1 LTDEP
6 RRLAL
11 YLHMPFCETKCAYC
25 DFNSYAGLES
35 LIPDYTRGL
44 CHELELWSAALP
56 RDRAGTVFF
65 GGGTP
70 SLTPLA
76 EMAAIVDAICR
87 TFAPAEDVEMSLEA
101 NPGTVDL
108 RYLRGLRELG
118 FNRLS
123 LGVQSFQDRELKAL
137 DRIHTGAEA
146 ADAFT
151 AARAAGFA
159 NVNLDLI
166 FGLNGQALAG
176 WRANVERALS
186 LRPEHLSLYA
196 LTVEDGTALAS
207 AISRGLQPDPD
218 PDLQADMYEL
228 ARDLAAQAGYL
239 QYEIS
244 NWALPGFACRHNLE
258 YWRNG
263 RWLGLGAGAHSS
275 LDGARFANARAPR
288 GYLNRITGNERPDGL
303 HSSSAM
309 TGVLDA
315 MPQVV
320 WRETV
325 DDEAARSDTAIL
337 GLRLTEGISLREFSA
352 RHGVDFLN
360 LYGDAVTECRGHG
373 LLLLE
378 DGRLRLS
385 ERGLLL
391 ANEVLVR
398 LLPRGGSAA
407 PR

>member
-1 LTDEP
+1 LTNEP

-11 YLHMPFCETKCAYC
+11 YLHIPFCETKCAYC

-44 CHELELWSAALP
+44 CVELELWGAALP
-56 RDRAGTVFF
+56 GERAGTVFF

-76 EMAAIVDAICR
+76 EMATIVDAIYR
-87 TFAPAEDVEMSLEA
+87 AFAPAEDVEMSLEA
-101 NPGTVDL
+101 NPGTVDAG
-108 RYLRGLRELG
+108 YLRGLRKLG

-146 ADAFT
+146 EDAFT
-151 AARAAGFA
+151 AARAAGFQ

-166 FGLNGQALAG
+166 FGLTGQTLAG
-176 WRANVERALS
+176 WRENVERALS

-207 AISRGLQPDPD
+207 AISRGLDPDPD

-228 ARDLAAQAGYL
+228 ARDLLARAGYL

-258 YWRNG
+258 YWHNG

-275 LDGARFANARAPR
+275 LDGARFANSRAPR
-288 GYLNRITGNERPDGL
+288 GYLSRLTRNEHPERQR
-303 HSSSAM
+303 SFSAM
-309 TGVLDA
+309 TDVLDG

-320 WRETV
+320 WHETV

-337 GLRLTEGISLREFSA
+337 GLRLTEGISLPEFSA
-352 RHGVDFLN
+352 RHGFDFLQ
-360 LYGDAVTECRGHG
+360 LYGDAVTESRGHG

-385 ERGLLL
+385 ERGQLL

-398 LLPRGGSAA
+398 LLPER
-407 PR
+407 R